1 MATATLNKPAAKG
14 GSFLLESPLPQDVFT
29 PADLTDDQKLIGQT
43 AEEFVTKEV
52 MPLVKE
58 LENKKPGLMA
68 EMVRKG
74 AELGIMSGGIPEE
87 YGGAGLDKIATTV
100 LTEKLSI
107 YGGFAVTHG
116 AHAGIGTLPIVYFGT
131 EEQKRRYLPKLA
143 SAEMI
148 GAYCLSEPQAGSDAQ
163 NSLTRAELN
172 KEGTHYILN
181 GQKMWITNGGFA
193 DLYIVFAKVD
203 GEKFTAFIVE
213 RTFPGFKPG
222 NEEHKMG
229 IHGSSTTPI
238 FLENCKVPKENV
250 LHEIGR
256 GHIVAFNVL
265 NAGRFTLGASAIG
278 GSKYVLMTAS
288 KYTKERKAFG
298 KQIGEFGLMREKLA
312 EMAIQLFA
320 VESMVY
326 RSAGNIESAMAAA
339 SASGGDPSQTGVNK
353 IQSTMKV
360 LEEYAIESSIAKVYG
375 SEMLDFV
382 VDEAV
387 QIFGGYGF
395 HEDYPVCRAYR
406 DSRINRIFE
415 GTNEINR
422 MLMIQMLMKRAMA
435 GQLALIPAAMKL
447 ADEILAGPSFEETP
461 EGVLA
466 DESRVV
472 ANSKKMFLQAAGG
485 AVQKFRE
492 KLADEQE
499 LVGALSNIVM
509 EVYAMESCLLR
520 AQKAA
525 AAKGEAASAVMID
538 AVRVFIA
545 DAAERL
551 EHEAKR
557 AIAAVHE
564 GDMLTTQMAVLKRF
578 GKRGAVDTIALRRRV
593 AAAVQAQDRYPF
605 EGR

>member
-131 EEQKRRYLPKLA
+131 EDQKKKYLPKLA

-278 GSKYVLMTAS
+278 GSKYVLASAS

-298 KQIGEFGLMREKLA
+298 KQIGEFGLMKEKLA

-339 SASGGDPSQTGVNK
+339 SASGGDK

-422 MLMIQMLMKRAMA
+422 MLIIQMLMKRALG

-447 ADEILAGPSFEETP
+447 ADEILAGPSFEEAP

-466 DESRVV
+466 EEGRVV
-472 ANSKKMFLQAAGG
+472 ANAKKMFLQAAGG
-485 AVQKFRE
+485 AMQKFRE

-499 LVGALSNIVM
+499 LIGALSNIVM

-525 AAKGEAASAVMID
+525 TAKGEAASAVVLD
-538 AVRVFIA
+538 AARVFVA

-578 GKRGAVDTIALRRRV
+578 GKRGAVDTIALRRKV

>member
-1 MATATLNKPAAKG
+1 MATATLNRSAAKG
-14 GSFLLESPLPQDVFT
+14 GSFLLESPAAADVFT

-52 MPLVKE
+52 LPLVKD
-58 LENKKPGLMA
+58 LENKKPGLMP
-68 EMVRKG
+68 ELVRKG
-74 AELGIMSGGIPEE
+74 GEVGLMGGGVPEQ

-100 LTEKLSI
+100 LTEKLSM

-131 EEQKRRYLPKLA
+131 EEQKKKYLPKLA
-143 SAEMI
+143 TAETI

-193 DLYIVFAKVD
+193 DLYVIFAKVD

-256 GHIVAFNVL
+256 GHIVAFNIL
-265 NAGRFTLGASAIG
+265 NAGRFTLGASCVG
-278 GSKYVLMTAS
+278 GAKNVLATAS

-298 KQIGEFGLMREKLA
+298 KQIGEFGLMKEKLA
-312 EMAIQLFA
+312 EMAIQIFA

-326 RSAGNIESAMAAA
+326 RSAGNIEAAMAAA
-339 SASGGDPSQTGVNK
+339 AASGGDR

-375 SEMLDFV
+375 SEMLDYV
-382 VDEAV
+382 VDEGV

-422 MLMIQMLMKRAMA
+422 MLIIQMLMKRAMG
-435 GQLALIPAAMKL
+435 GQLALIPAAVKL
-447 ADEILAGPSFEETP
+447 ADEILAGPSFDEAP
-461 EGVLA
+461 GGVLA
-466 DESRVV
+466 DEARTV

-492 KLADEQE
+492 KLAEEQE
-499 LVGALSNIVM
+499 LIAALSNVVM
-509 EVYAMESCLLR
+509 EIYAMESCLLR
-520 AQKAA
+520 AQRA
-525 AAKGEAASAVMID
+525 AAKNAGAASVMID
-538 AVRVFIA
+538 AARVFIN
-545 DAAERL
+545 DAAERA

-578 GKRGAVDTIALRRRV
+578 AKRAPVNTIALRRSV
-593 AAAVQAQDRYPF
+593 AAAVQSQDRYPF